1 VATEVVGTSIETKGA
16 LTISAGQ
23 DLNAQAAYANAGG
36 ALTANAARNV
46 NIGVA
51 QQETSLDQA
60 IYTTSKGLFSSSTSS
75 STNKSATTTSVGST
89 FSGDSIKV
97 QAGNNLAVTGSDIVG
112 TKNVALSGTN
122 VTITSAQNTATSEVT
137 SRETSSGLMG
147 SGFGV
152 TVGSRAMDRDTVS
165 SSVSNVGSSVGSVSG
180 NVTIAATDRYAQ
192 TGSSVL
198 APGGDIGISAKTVD
212 INAAYDTSSS
222 TDKQSVRQSGL
233 TLALTAPAISALQT
247 VRQMSQASKQ
257 TNDPRMLAMAAASA
271 GSALKDAYSSVSN
284 MAENPQDMSG
294 VKITLSVGSSKS
306 DNTVVQTAQRAVG
319 SNVGA
324 GGNVSIVAS
333 GAGQQ
338 SNISAVGSTISAGNN
353 VALKADNQINLL
365 AAQNTSSQHST
376 NSSSGA
382 SLGIGFAMGGSQNGF
397 TLEAGI
403 NKGRG
408 NADGSDMTNVST
420 KVRAGNA
427 VSLDSGGDT
436 TLKGATVT
444 GNTVAAKVGGDLN
457 VESLQDTSKY
467 DAKQ

>member
-1 VATEVVGTSIETKGA
+1 
-16 LTISAGQ
+16 
-23 DLNAQAAYANAGG
+23 
-36 ALTANAARNV
+36 
-46 NIGVA
+46 
-51 QQETSLDQA
+51 
-60 IYTTSKGLFSSSTSS
+60 
-75 STNKSATTTSVGST
+75 
-89 FSGDSIKV
+89 
-97 QAGNNLAVTGSDIVG
+97 
-112 TKNVALSGTN
+112 
-122 VTITSAQNTATSEVT
+122 
-137 SRETSSGLMG
+137 M
-147 SGFGV
+147 
-152 TVGSRAMDRDTVS
+152 
-165 SSVSNVGSSVGSVSG
+165 
-180 NVTIAATDRYAQ
+180 
-192 TGSSVL
+192 
-198 APGGDIGISAKTVD
+198 
-212 INAAYDTSSS
+212 
-222 TDKQSVRQSGL
+222 
-233 TLALTAPAISALQT
+233 
-247 VRQMSQASKQ
+247 
-257 TNDPRMLAMAAASA
+257 
-271 GSALKDAYSSVSN
+271 
-284 MAENPQDMSG
+284 
-294 VKITLSVGSSKS
+294 
-306 DNTVVQTAQRAVG
+306 QTAQRAVG